1 MGAVVVEGL
10 MRACGVV
17 VGEVT
22 AQQASEMPF
31 VDHDDVIE
39 TFPSN
44 RPDDTLR
51 EGILPGRS
59 WGDEDLANPHA
70 FYPPGEHV
78 AVDGIPIAEQVGGRC
93 LCREALDKLL
103 GGPGGCWVVGD
114 VDMDEFSTVVSQ
126 DQEPEEQAE
135 GEGGDDEEVDGDN
148 VADMRLKEGAPRRG
162 WPRRGAPHV
171 LGNGEPRD
179 LIAEE
184 PEFGLDPASTPG
196 RVLSGHAADQRADL
210 EIDRRAPPRA
220 GSRRPAP
227 VEVEAFAGASAG
239 GRRGGPYQGGCPR

>member
-1 MGAVVVEGL
+1 EA
-10 MRACGVV
+10 
-17 VGEVT
+17 
-22 AQQASEMPF
+22 
-31 VDHDDVIE
+31 
-39 TFPSN
+39 FPSN

-59 WGDEDLANPHA
+59 WGYEDLANPHA
-70 FYPPGEHV
+70 FHLPCEQV
-78 AVDGIPIAEQVGGRC
+78 TVDGIPIAEQVGGRC

-114 VDMDEFSTVVSQ
+114 GDLDEFSTVVSQ
-126 DQEPEEQAE
+126 DQEPEEQAK
-135 GEGGDDEEVDGDN
+135 GEGGDDEEVDGDD

-171 LGNGEPRD
+171 LGNGEPGD

-196 RVLSGHAADQRADL
+196 RVLSGHAAEQRADL
-210 EIDRRAPPRA
+210 ELERRAAR
-220 GSRRPAP
+220 GSRCSLPAP
-227 VEVEAFAGASAG
+227 STVEAGAGARVAATG
-239 GRRGGPYQGGCPR
+239 